1 MPRKSTSKP
10 AIIGAAIELIASEGA
25 MGVRI
30 DGVAASA
37 GVNKRMI
44 YHHFD
49 DREGLLKAVF
59 AHLTAIAKDRG
70 WSVVWFEHAFGSL
83 KITQDSSAL
92 ADDVLMRI
100 LLAEYLRKP
109 RAHTDQVLQSLR
121 VQAKPVFRL
130 ASTTRFSNRALEKP

>member
-1 MPRKSTSKP
+1 MPRKSASKP
-10 AIIGAAIELIASEGA
+10 AIVGAAIELIASEGA
-25 MGVRI
+25 MGLRI
-30 DGVAASA
+30 DGVAELA

-59 AHLTAIAKDRG
+59 AHVTAIAKDRALA
-70 WSVVWFEHAFGSL
+70 VVWFENAFGSS
-83 KITQDSSAL
+83 KIAQDSSVM
-92 ADDVLMRI
+92 ADDVLLRI

-109 RAHTDQVLQSLR
+109 RAHTDQVLQSLTA
-121 VQAKPVFRL
+121 QAKPVFRL